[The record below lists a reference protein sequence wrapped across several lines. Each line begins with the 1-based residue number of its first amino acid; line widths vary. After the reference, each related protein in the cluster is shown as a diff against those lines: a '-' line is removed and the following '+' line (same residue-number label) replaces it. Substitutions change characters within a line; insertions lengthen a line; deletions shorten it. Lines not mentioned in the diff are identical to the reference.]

1 MEVFPVA
8 SELLKSLVAWLPP
21 FFLRWYYSPARLAQ
35 LVYVDL
41 MPRNESA
48 LLNLGS
54 AATFRLAMQVINL
67 SPFSIELDR
76 AVIRLNCGTSPLEA
90 SNLERR
96 TIRPGEVTSVYFQ
109 NIIADGHADQI
120 VQYSPDNAGGL
131 DGVFEF
137 NSRLHQFTRQVP
149 HLSGIQFK
157 RVNDHMRKREA

>member
-1 MEVFPVA
+1 MEIFPVA
-8 SELLKSLVAWLPP
+8 SELIKSLVAWLPP
-21 FFLRWYYSPARLAQ
+21 FLLRWYYTPTRLAQ

-48 LLNLGS
+48 LLNLGP
-54 AATFRLAMQVINL
+54 AATFRVAMQVINL
-67 SPFSIELDR
+67 SPFSVELDR

-96 TIRPGEVTSVYFQ
+96 TIRPGEVTAVYFQ
-109 NIIADGHADQI
+109 SVIADGHAEQI
-120 VQYSPDNAGGL
+120 VQWSPDNSCGV

-149 HLSGIQFK
+149 HLSGIHFK
-157 RVNDHMRKREA
+157 RVNEHIRKR